1 MARPAEM
8 YYVYMKKTMILVGE
22 YKTHKVARQR
32 AGLGK
37 HTQRALVNTKDAK
50 LCQHPS
56 GGTIVRLIPREQKA
70 KRPW

>member
-32 AGLGK
+32 AGQGK
-37 HTQRALVNTKDAK
+37 HTQRALVNTRDAK
-50 LCQHPS
+50 LQQNPL
-56 GGTIVRLIPREQKA
+56 GGTLVVLCEREPKT
-70 KRPW
+70 KRDW